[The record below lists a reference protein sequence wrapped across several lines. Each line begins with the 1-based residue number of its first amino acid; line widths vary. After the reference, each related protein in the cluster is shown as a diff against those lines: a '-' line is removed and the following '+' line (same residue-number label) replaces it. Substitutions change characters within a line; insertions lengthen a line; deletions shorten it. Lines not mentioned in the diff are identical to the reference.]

1 MADEFFTQNPQALPP
16 RTNGNG
22 RMVALAVLVA
32 FLAGAGGVGYA
43 AWQGLIPFQ
52 RASSVNL
59 VSPAQTPA
67 QQAEAA
73 SDDAALNAAADTLGG
88 RLAALEQRLNTLDQ
102 RADAASGNTAR
113 AEALLIAF
121 ASRRAL
127 DRGVEL
133 GFLEDQ
139 LRLRFAN
146 AQPNAV
152 ATVINA
158 GKQPVTLDQLV
169 AGLDALGETLVND
182 PPAGSAWDKLRRE
195 FSGLFVIRHE
205 SSPSPA
211 PHAMLERAR
220 VLLAAGKTDDAI
232 AEVGR
237 LPGSSA
243 AGDWFAAA
251 RRYAEAHRAL
261 DVLETTAL
269 LDTRALKDAQGS
281 TVDDPS
287 PIAPAAP
294 PAEPGFEAR
303 F

>member
-1 MADEFFTQNPQALPP
+1 MADEFFTQNPQALPA
-16 RTNGNG
+16 RTRGSGG
-22 RMVALAVLVA
+22 RIALAALAA
-32 FLAGAGGVGYA
+32 FAVGAGGVGYA
-43 AWQGLIPFQ
+43 AWEGLIPFQ
-52 RASSVNL
+52 RPGSVQL
-59 VSPAQTPA
+59 VSPAQSPA
-67 QQAEAA
+67 QQADTTA
-73 SDDAALNAAADTLGG
+73 DDAVLSAAADTLGG
-88 RLAALEQRLNTLDQ
+88 RIAALELRLNALDQ

-121 ASRRAL
+121 AARRAL

-158 GKQPVTLDQLV
+158 GKQPVTVDQLV
-169 AGLDALGETLVND
+169 AGLDALGETLVD
-182 PPAGSAWDKLRRE
+182 EPAAGSAWDRVRRE

-211 PHAMLERAR
+211 PQAMLDRAR

-251 RRYAEAHRAL
+251 KRYSESHRAL

-269 LDTRALKDAQGS
+269 LDTRALKDASGS
-281 TVDDPS
+281 TVEGPS
-287 PIAPAAP
+287 PIAPSAVSASAA
-294 PAEPGFEAR
+294 AGF
-303 F
+303 